1 MKKIRKHL
9 KTITIIFVMIMI
21 ISGCFIKYFLLNN
34 KNEIVE
40 NDKEVSNEEL
50 IKEEKVSES
59 IIKEEKNDQIKTV
72 YVDIKGA
79 VNNPGV
85 YEIEET
91 KKVIDVVEL
100 AGGLTGQADTSLI
113 NLAKKVSN
121 EMVIIIYT
129 VDEVKK
135 AKQENTVIKIVEKEC
150 VCPEIK
156 NDACLKQEDSIDN
169 IINKDDDDN
178 KDNTD
183 TEDLIININEATKEE
198 FMNLSGIGES
208 KAEAIISYREE
219 NGKFKK
225 IEDIKNVPGI
235 GETLYEQIK
244 NSITV

>member
-1 MKKIRKHL
+1 
-9 KTITIIFVMIMI
+9 MI

-40 NDKEVSNEEL
+40 NDKEVANEEL
-50 IKEEKVSES
+50 IKEEDASES
-59 IIKEEKNDQIKTV
+59 IIIEEENEQTKIV

-100 AGGLTGQADTSLI
+100 AGGLTVQADTSLI

-135 AKQENTVIKIVEKEC
+135 AIQENPIIKIVEKEC
-150 VCPEIK
+150 ICPEIK
-156 NDACLKQEDSIDN
+156 NDACLKEENIIDN
-169 IINKDDDDN
+169 INNKEDDNNKD
-178 KDNTD
+178 K
-183 TEDLIININEATKEE
+183 EDFIININEATKEE
-198 FMNLSGIGES
+198 LMNLSGIGES